1 MSDKQENLTPAEEE
15 STLFTAPRT
24 VETKKRP
31 KKRVVTLLITLAV
44 LLVLGGAVVAAYFGG
59 VFDETETS
67 EVSEE
72 TSEVQLPSLAD
83 YSATGI
89 SAIEKITVTN
99 DTGSFSLVPN
109 GDGAMTVE
117 GFGDLPRDAE
127 AVETLLVQY
136 TAVTP
141 DLVIAEEATAEQL
154 AACGLD
160 KPSITVTTHYTD
172 KKTLTVVYGR
182 LASGAD
188 AGYYGMEKGG
198 KTVWLFRE
206 DYYQAAMHEA
216 TYYLGKTLISAPSP
230 KSDDNVG
237 TAKLKSLTL
246 TGGNRD
252 EAVQLRYITPK
263 DDDSVKLCG
272 KYVLEKPYSRP
283 ADNDVVGSWDSSLCG
298 LYGATVEAVHPTA
311 AELASFGLDT
321 PRTIATLTFGIYAA
335 TDENGKNLDEPLW
348 YNEITY
354 TVSLG
359 NRTDDD
365 TYYAMVDGVDV
376 VYTVNAATVP
386 WATSTYE
393 SLVNKSLFLRYIT
406 TLSGINTTVDGE
418 PYTFRMT
425 HGTTQDESGSETST
439 LSATVNGKKAEEGN
453 IRALYESM
461 MTVKR
466 IDTAPADAEKTNVPV
481 LTLAL
486 VPKDGGVAH
495 SFAFYPYSANRFWCL
510 ADDGDRFLVKAADVE
525 GLATQ
530 IHTLATLSVQNE
542 NASKKATKETS
553 KKNNP

>member
-24 VETKKRP
+24 VEPKKRV

-59 VFDETETS
+59 VFDEAETS

-72 TSEVQLPSLAD
+72 TSEEQLPSLAD

-117 GFGDLPRDAE
+117 GYGDLPRDAE
-127 AVETLLVQY
+127 AVEALLVQY

-141 DLVIAEEATAEQL
+141 DAVIAEEATAEQL
-154 AACGLD
+154 TACGLD
-160 KPSITVTTHYTD
+160 KPTITVTTHYTD

-182 LASGAD
+182 LASGAS

-206 DYYQAAMHEA
+206 DYYQAAMHED
-216 TYYLGKTLISAPSP
+216 TYYLGKTLLTAPSP
-230 KSDDNVG
+230 KSDDSVG
-237 TAKLKSLTL
+237 ASKLKSLTL
-246 TGGNRD
+246 SGGDRD
-252 EAVQLRYITPK
+252 EPVLLRYITP
-263 DDDSVKLCG
+263 DDDESAKLCG
-272 KYVLEKPYSRP
+272 KYVLEKPYFRP
-283 ADNDVVGSWDSSLCG
+283 ADNDVVGSWDTSLCG
-298 LYGATVEAVHPTA
+298 LYAATVAAVRPTA

-321 PRTIATLTFGIYAA
+321 PRTTAALTFGVYAA
-335 TDENGKNLDEPLW
+335 TDNDGKNLDEPLW
-348 YNEITY
+348 YNEISY
-354 TVSLG
+354 TLSLG

-376 VYTVNAATVP
+376 VYTVNASTVP

-393 SLVNKSLFLRYIT
+393 SLVNKSLFLQYIT
-406 TLSGINTTVDGE
+406 TLSGINTTVNGN
-418 PYTFRMT
+418 PYTFRLN
-425 HGTTQDESGSETST
+425 HGTKQDESGTETAT

-453 IRALYESM
+453 VRAMYEAM

-466 IDTAPADAEKTNVPV
+466 IDAAPAEAEKTQVPV
-481 LTLAL
+481 LTISL
-486 VPKDGGVAH
+486 VPETGGSSR
-495 SFAFYPYSANRFWCL
+495 SFAFYPYSANRYWCL

-525 GLATQ
+525 GLISQ
-530 IHTLATLSVQNE
+530 IHTLVTLSEQNE
-542 NASKKATKETS
+542 NASKKAAKETS